1 MVKVQF
7 SDNESVD
14 KALKR
19 FKKKLEKSGVLKE
32 YRNRRFFIKPSI
44 ERREEVIKAAYKQ
57 KMRSQEENQ

>member
-1 MVKVQF
+1 MVTVQI
-7 SDNESVD
+7 SDNESID

-44 ERREEVIKAAYKQ
+44 DRKTEIGKAVYKQ
-57 KMRSQEENQ
+57 LHISKDNQ